1 MVEFV
6 VRVPDTTPHWT
17 RVFLAGD
24 GPVLGH
30 WSAHGYG
37 LDRWHDDTHRARL
50 DVPAGGRYLVTLGR
64 WRDAESDGRGG
75 ERPARELAAGSHVIE
90 AAVAGWG
97 RNSVRYHHDFPSK
110 FLPRPR
116 TLTVYVP
123 SGYDLEP
130 GRRYPV
136 FYLHDGQNL
145 FDAETSF
152 AGVSWGC
159 DETAERLIRNGEIPP
174 VILVGVGN
182 TADRL
187 REYGAKRAGRERT
200 GDWSRDY
207 GRFLVE
213 EVKPFIDRDYRTLPG
228 REHTAVGG
236 SSMGGLISLN
246 LCKWYPGVFGLCGA
260 LSPSLWWDGESFLRA
275 VGEKP
280 GWLNTVKVWLDMGGR
295 EGGSRSTQ
303 RAGVQRARR
312 LADALRGFGLERAGR
327 LRYAE
332 DPHAGHN
339 EQAWAGRFGDVL
351 RFLFTPP
358 TA

>member
-1 MVEFV
+1 MAEFV
-6 VRVPDTTPHWT
+6 VRVPEITPYWA

-37 LDRWHDDTHRARL
+37 LEHWHDGTHRARL
-50 DVPAGGRYLVTLGR
+50 DVPTGARYLVTLGR

-75 ERPARELAAGSHVIE
+75 ERPARDLRAGSDEVVVD
-90 AAVAGWG
+90 VAGWG
-97 RNSVRYHHDFPSK
+97 RESIRYHHDFASQ
-110 FLPRPR
+110 FLPHPR
-116 TLTVYVP
+116 TLAVYTP
-123 SGYDLEP
+123 PGYDLEP
-130 GRRYPV
+130 DRRYPV

-145 FDAETSF
+145 FDADTSF
-152 AGVSWGC
+152 AGVPWGC
-159 DETAERLIRNGEIPP
+159 DETAERLVRSGEAEP

-187 REYGAKRAGRERT
+187 REYGAKRPGRERT
-200 GDWSRDY
+200 GDRSRDY

-213 EVKPFIDRDYRTLPG
+213 EVMPFIDRTYRTQHG

-246 LCKWYPGVFGLCGA
+246 LCRWYPGVFGMCA
-260 LSPSLWWDGESFLRA
+260 AMSPSLWWDGESFLRA

-280 GWLNTVKVWLDMGGR
+280 GWLNTVKVWLDMGGK

-312 LADALRGFGLERAGR
+312 LAQALRGFGLEKRGR
-327 LRYAE
+327 LRFVE
-332 DPHAGHN
+332 DPQAGHD
-339 EQAWAGRFGDVL
+339 EQAWAGRFPDVL